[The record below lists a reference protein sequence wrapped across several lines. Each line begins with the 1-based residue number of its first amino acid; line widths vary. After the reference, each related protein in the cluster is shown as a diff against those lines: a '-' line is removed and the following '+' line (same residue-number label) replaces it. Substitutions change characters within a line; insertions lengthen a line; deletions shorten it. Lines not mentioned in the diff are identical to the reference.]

1 MSIIFHVKRNHSLHR
16 LEALKALGFSVLDE
30 LRCVYSV
37 QQDEGSIIYGY
48 YGVNRKFNLGTSL
61 IKCSF
66 GILLVG

>member
-48 YGVNRKFNLGTSL
+48 YGVN
-61 IKCSF
+61 
-66 GILLVG
+66 